1 MNTPS
6 TMDDSNDVLEA
17 QQRDAQ
23 KSRERKT
30 RMAIAMGAFLLAGLL
45 WALYWFFISR

>member
-6 TMDDSNDVLEA
+6 TMDDSKDVLEA
-17 QQRDAQ
+17 QQDAQ

-30 RMAIAMGAFLLAGLL
+30 RMGIAIGAFLLAGLP
-45 WALYWFFISR
+45 